1 MLTIQLLKEFGAN
14 TAEGLGRCMNNETF
28 YLRLVGMGLADA
40 GFEKLLAAA
49 RADDRQAAFEA
60 AHALKGVLG
69 NLSLTPLYRPVETL
83 TELLRAGNAADA
95 AVAPLRAE
103 LDLQRKK
110 LEEICAG

>member
-49 RADDRQAAFEA
+49 WADDRQAAFEA

-69 NLSLTPLYRPVETL
+69 NLALTPLYTSASEI
-83 TELLRAGNAADA
+83 TELLRSGRDADYAAMAEALIEKRDA
-95 AVAPLRAE
+95 LKKAAE
-103 LDLQRKK
+103 
-110 LEEICAG
+110 

>member
-1 MLTIQLLKEFGAN
+1 MLTVDALRDFGAE
-14 TAEGLGRCMNNETF
+14 TGKGLERCMNNENF
-28 YLRLVGMGLADA
+28 YFRLIRMAMADSGFDRLNAALDA
-40 GFEKLLAAA
+40 G
-49 RADDRQAAFEA
+49 DTQAAFEA

-103 LDLQRKK
+103 IDLQRKK